1 MLKNLSARVK
11 KMPPAIW
18 MILITVLYFGFTTNN
33 YYNTKNLT
41 NVIIHAAPLFIAA
54 CGQTMVILTEGTD
67 MSIGATMNMVMVFW
81 MILMKNGVP
90 MPVAMAISLAAAVFV
105 GLLNGVIVTKLRLP
119 PFIATLGMMNIL
131 NSIALS
137 ASNGSTV
144 THRHE
149 IYKIISRDTFLGIP
163 YILWIAIACF
173 LLSWVLLNKMRFGAR
188 VRALGGNREA
198 LEVSGY
204 SVHKAEIQVYIFAG
218 LMAGIAGLVLAC
230 RIESGHPSGA
240 DGFEFNTIAAAL
252 LGGTSMIEGRGSII
266 GTVFGVLLIQIL
278 RYSLVLQKI
287 SSIYQTAIIGI
298 VVLIAVIV
306 DASAKRKQEQ

>member
-105 GLLNGVIVTKLRLP
+105 GLLN
-119 PFIATLGMMNIL
+119 
-131 NSIALS
+131 
-137 ASNGSTV
+137 
-144 THRHE
+144 
-149 IYKIISRDTFLGIP
+149 
-163 YILWIAIACF
+163 
-173 LLSWVLLNKMRFGAR
+173 
-188 VRALGGNREA
+188 
-198 LEVSGY
+198 
-204 SVHKAEIQVYIFAG
+204 
-218 LMAGIAGLVLAC
+218 
-230 RIESGHPSGA
+230 
-240 DGFEFNTIAAAL
+240 
-252 LGGTSMIEGRGSII
+252 
-266 GTVFGVLLIQIL
+266 
-278 RYSLVLQKI
+278 
-287 SSIYQTAIIGI
+287 
-298 VVLIAVIV
+298 
-306 DASAKRKQEQ
+306 